1 MLWGCCHD
9 HQSVLSLVQ
18 FVLQSLQ
25 KLFAVDDVVR
35 QPDAEG
41 MFSGHVVQQRR
52 PEHREVEAEQHIDI
66 MLLTHCDTRVQIL
79 LYGDVTSVADF
90 SVFMEFVNN
99 QNVEK
104 QTF

>member
-1 MLWGCCHD
+1 
-9 HQSVLSLVQ
+9 
-18 FVLQSLQ
+18 
-25 KLFAVDDVVR
+25 
-35 QPDAEG
+35 
-41 MFSGHVVQQRR
+41 
-52 PEHREVEAEQHIDI
+52 
-66 MLLTHCDTRVQIL
+66 MLLTHCDTRVQFL